1 MRWLLFLSR
10 LAFICGF
17 AFLLSFLGLFFKWI
31 ENQQLLSTLIII
43 GFVIGMIV
51 LPLSLIAYV
60 ALLVAGKSP
69 GAFVPR
75 WLLIA
80 NVLFLIVLLTYIFF
94 INDPYYNQG

>member
-31 ENQQLLSTLIII
+31 ENQELLSTLIII

-51 LPLSLIAYV
+51 LPLSLIGYA
-60 ALLVAGKSP
+60 ALLVAGKRP
-69 GAFVPR
+69 GTIVPR

-80 NVLFLIVLLTYIFF
+80 NILFLIVLLTYIFF
-94 INDPYYNQG
+94 INDPYYNKG